1 MAHFYDV
8 DVFCHENEDGGEPW
22 WGAEGG
28 LENNSV
34 GIDFGS
40 TQDMAELVD
49 PVRDETAAYRSRWPD
64 LQVRWLENRHP
75 ASEFL
80 AAAKAAGI
88 DLP

>member
-1 MAHFYDV
+1 
-8 DVFCHENEDGGEPW
+8 
-22 WGAEGG
+22 
-28 LENNSV
+28 
-34 GIDFGS
+34 
-40 TQDMAELVD
+40 MAELVD
-49 PVRDETAAYRSRWPD
+49 AVRDETAAYRSRWPD